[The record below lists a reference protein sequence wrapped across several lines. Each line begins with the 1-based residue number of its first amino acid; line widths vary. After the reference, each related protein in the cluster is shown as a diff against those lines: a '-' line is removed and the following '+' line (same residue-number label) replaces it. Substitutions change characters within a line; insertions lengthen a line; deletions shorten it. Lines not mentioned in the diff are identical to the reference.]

1 MSKEKSRRIATR
13 PEQGSRE
20 SSSVHTAGSNG
31 GEPRM
36 DGFSDGVPHI
46 DSSTSST
53 AAALLFAK
61 AAQQELVLLM
71 RLIAE
76 GDSATAM
83 RIAWCIVE
91 RGRAVLGPELPPSAS
106 LPAQAKVPL
115 QTEQTRLPPSASS
128 GTGGRALSRRE
139 LDVLRMISQGLSNRQ
154 IAELSHRSLHTVDA
168 HAKSI
173 YRKLAVKSRAQ
184 AVRDAM
190 QKGLIDLEACE

>member
-20 SSSVHTAGSNG
+20 SSSVRTAGSSG
-31 GEPRM
+31 GEPRVE
-36 DGFSDGVPHI
+36 GTSDGVPRI

-106 LPAQAKVPL
+106 LPTPVEVSS
-115 QTEQTRLPPSASS
+115 QTEETRLPPSASP
-128 GTGGRALSRRE
+128 GAAGRALSRRE

-190 QKGLIDLEACE
+190 QKGLIDLEACD

>member
-20 SSSVHTAGSNG
+20 SSSVRTAGSSG
-31 GEPRM
+31 GEPRVE
-36 DGFSDGVPHI
+36 GTSDGVPRI

-106 LPAQAKVPL
+106 LPTPVEVSS
-115 QTEQTRLPPSASS
+115 QTEETRLPPSASP
-128 GTGGRALSRRE
+128 GAAGRALSRRE
-139 LDVLRMISQGLSNRQ
+139 LDVLRLAADGGANRE
-154 IAELSHRSLHTVDA
+154 IAERLGISEATVKTHMRSVLAKLDA
-168 HAKSI
+168 NDRTHAVA
-173 YRKLAVKSRAQ
+173 LAAKRGIIS
-184 AVRDAM
+184 
-190 QKGLIDLEACE
+190 L

>member
-1 MSKEKSRRIATR
+1 MSKEKSKRIAAR
-13 PEQGSRE
+13 PERSSME
-20 SSSVHTAGSNG
+20 ASSVRAANG
-31 GEPRM
+31 GEPRV
-36 DGFSDGVPHI
+36 GGNGDGVPRI
-46 DSSTSST
+46 DSSTAAT
-53 AAALLFAK
+53 AAALLFVK
-61 AAQQELVLLM
+61 AAQRELVLLM

-76 GDSATAM
+76 GDSAMAM
-83 RIAWCIVE
+83 RLAWCIVE
-91 RGRAVLGPELPPSAS
+91 RGRAVLGPEPPSSAS
-106 LPAQAKVPL
+106 LPAQVGGSSQA
-115 QTEQTRLPPSASS
+115 EETRLAPSASS
-128 GTGGRALSRRE
+128 GAGGRALSRRE

>member
-20 SSSVHTAGSNG
+20 SSSVRTAGSSG
-31 GEPRM
+31 GEPRVE
-36 DGFSDGVPHI
+36 GTSDGVPRI

-106 LPAQAKVPL
+106 LPTPV
-115 QTEQTRLPPSASS
+115 E
-128 GTGGRALSRRE
+128 AL
-139 LDVLRMISQGLSNRQ
+139 
-154 IAELSHRSLHTVDA
+154 
-168 HAKSI
+168 
-173 YRKLAVKSRAQ
+173 RKLKKRASRHRRVQ
-184 AVRDAM
+184 ALQAAHSRVANSTCF
-190 QKGLIDLEACE
+190 G